1 MKHTNVFLEE
11 ITWYLCVCVCVSM
24 SGVGKLSEKGK
35 FFLPSSKFLVN
46 LLKIFSKLF
55 WGCGPHGLFQPLSF
69 AT

>member
-1 MKHTNVFLEE
+1 
-11 ITWYLCVCVCVSM
+11 M